1 MGSDLHRLRVVGSL
15 DRKGCIVNFSQP
27 SSSCCLTALLLFSP
41 GCKGDDAKSEAGGE
55 DASTSDGGTD
65 ADGTGDA
72 TGDGDGEGDNFT
84 PPPGGM
90 RRLLDYQYLSTIE
103 YMFGPQAAAVA
114 APPADQALH
123 GYTSIGSSQLS
134 PGLDTVELYETSA
147 LAIADAAIANL
158 GTLGGI
164 VPCVED
170 APDQACYTAVAETLG
185 HLAWRRVLTA
195 DEVAAIVD
203 IALEAQVWGE
213 GDFYAGLK
221 YEIVRILL
229 SPDFIYVVE
238 TGVQDPDEPEE
249 FWLTGPELVT
259 RLSLL
264 LIGRTPSLTL
274 LNSAEAG
281 NYDSI
286 ESIET
291 LARAMLADARAPEAV
306 SEFFGE
312 YLSLSE
318 ISAKDTANFP
328 LYSEALVDSMI
339 EETELLLR
347 DVIWTQDTD
356 FREFIEA
363 DYTFVDNQL
372 AALYGITPPA
382 NEWDLVMLPAEQT
395 RAGFI
400 SHASV
405 LARNSHNNGNS
416 ITRRGLYIQQRLL
429 CLTIPPPP
437 PDANPN
443 LPQVPEGQVMT
454 LRELIET
461 IHLANDS
468 CAQCHEHMDKLGFTL
483 ENYDALGAWRTQEPN
498 GLPIDATSEY
508 SDWGMMQNA
517 ADLAANVAMSPRLGE
532 CVVNNI
538 VRFSRGSLETPETEA
553 DELAELYGAFE
564 TSNYRVKELLVALV
578 TSELF
583 RQVGE
588 PK

>member
-1 MGSDLHRLRVVGSL
+1 V
-15 DRKGCIVNFSQP
+15 KFSNP
-27 SSSCCLTALLLFSP
+27 SSSCCLAVLLLFSP
-41 GCKGDDAKSEAGGE
+41 GCKGDEAKGQDE
-55 DASTSDGGTD
+55 DADTSDDGTDGVDGTDTD
-65 ADGTGDA
+65 ADA
-72 TGDGDGEGDNFT
+72 GDGDGEGDSFT

-114 APPADQALH
+114 APPTDQALH

-134 PGLDTVELYETSA
+134 PGLDAVELYETSA

-158 GTLGGI
+158 GTLAGI

-170 APDQACYTAVAETLG
+170 APDQACYTEVAETLG
-185 HLAWRRVLTA
+185 HLAWRRQLTA
-195 DEVAAIVD
+195 DEVAAIVE

-281 NYDSI
+281 NYDSVA
-286 ESIET
+286 SIET
-291 LARAMLADARAPEAV
+291 LARAMLSDARAPEAV

-318 ISAKDTANFP
+318 ISAKNTTSFP
-328 LYSEALVDSMI
+328 LYSESLVDSMI

-356 FREFIEA
+356 FRDFIEA
-363 DYTFVDNQL
+363 DYTFVDAQL
-372 AALYGITPPA
+372 AELYGMAPPA
-382 NEWDLVMLPAEQT
+382 NDWDLVMLPPEQA

-405 LARNSHNNGNS
+405 LSRNAHNNGNS
-416 ITRRGLYIQQRLL
+416 ITRRGNYIQQRLL
-429 CLTIPPPP
+429 CFSVPPPP
-437 PDANPN
+437 PDVNPN
-443 LPQVPEGQVMT
+443 LPEVPEGQNMT

-461 IHLANDS
+461 IHLSVDS
-468 CAQCHEHMDKLGFTL
+468 CAQCHEHMDKIGFTL
-483 ENYDALGAWRTQEPN
+483 ENYDALGAWRTEEPN
-498 GLPIDATSEY
+498 GLPINAVSEY
-508 SDWGMMQNA
+508 SDWGVMENG
-517 ADLAANVAMSPRLGE
+517 ADLAANIAMNPRLGQ

-538 VRFSRGSLETPETEA
+538 IRFSRGSLESPENEA
-553 DELAELYGAFE
+553 DELIELYDAFE
-564 TSNYRVKELLVALV
+564 GSSYRVKELLVTLV

>member
-1 MGSDLHRLRVVGSL
+1 LLGRRE
-15 DRKGCIVNFSQP
+15 CIVKLSKS

-41 GCKGDDAKSEAGGE
+41 GCKGDDGE
-55 DASTSDGGTD
+55 GQGDDLVSTSNSAGESGTD
-65 ADGTGDA
+65 GTDDGTGG
-72 TGDGDGEGDNFT
+72 GDGDGDTFT

-90 RRLLDYQYLSTIE
+90 RRLLDYQYISTIE

-158 GTLGGI
+158 GTLGNI

-170 APDQACYTAVAETLG
+170 APDQACYTTVAETLG
-185 HLAWRRVLTA
+185 HLAWRRPLTA

-203 IALEAQVWGE
+203 IALEAEVWGE

-249 FWLTGPELVT
+249 FWLSGPELVT
-259 RLSLL
+259 RVSLL

-281 NYDSI
+281 NYDNI
-286 ESIET
+286 DSIET
-291 LARAMLADARAPEAV
+291 LARAMLADDRAPEAV

-318 ISAKDTANFP
+318 ISAKDTINFP
-328 LYSEALVDSMI
+328 LYSESLVDSMI
-339 EETELLLR
+339 QETELLLR

-363 DYTFVDNQL
+363 DYTFVNAEL
-372 AALYGITPPA
+372 AELYGMAPPA
-382 NEWDLVMLPAEQT
+382 NDWDLVMLPAEQM

-416 ITRRGLYIQQRLL
+416 ITRRGLYVQQRLL
-429 CLTIPPPP
+429 CLSIPPPP
-437 PDANPN
+437 PEANPN
-443 LPQVPEGQVMT
+443 LPEVPEGQVMT
-454 LRELIET
+454 LRDLIESL
-461 IHLANDS
+461 HLEEDS
-468 CAQCHEHMDKLGFTL
+468 CAACHEHMDKIGFTL
-483 ENYDALGAWRTQEPN
+483 ENYDALGAWRTHEPN
-498 GLPIDATSEY
+498 GLPINAVTEY
-508 SDWGMMQNA
+508 SDWGVMENA
-517 ADLAANVAMSPRLGE
+517 ADLAANVAMSPDLGE

-538 VRFSRGSLETPETEA
+538 IRFSRGSLEAPLTEA

-564 TSNYRVKELLVALV
+564 SSNYRVKELLVALV

>member
-1 MGSDLHRLRVVGSL
+1 M
-15 DRKGCIVNFSQP
+15 KFSKP
-27 SSSCCLTALLLFSP
+27 SSSCCLTALLLTPPLLLSP
-41 GCKGDDAKSEAGGE
+41 GCKGDDKAEAG
-55 DASTSDGGTD
+55 D
-65 ADGTGDA
+65 DGTGDDDTGGGTDDGA
-72 TGDGDGEGDNFT
+72 GTGDGDADNFV

-90 RRLLDYQYLSTIE
+90 RRLLDYQYVSTIE

-114 APPADQALH
+114 VPPTDQALH
-123 GYTSIGSSQLS
+123 GYTSIGSTQLS

-158 GTLGGI
+158 GTLANI
-164 VPCVED
+164 VACVED
-170 APDQACYTAVAETLG
+170 APDQACYTEVAETLG
-185 HLAWRRVLTA
+185 HLAWRRPLTES
-195 DEVAAIVD
+195 EVAAIVD

-238 TGVQDPDEPEE
+238 TGTPDPDAPEK

-281 NYDSI
+281 NYDSVA
-286 ESIET
+286 SIET

-312 YLSLSE
+312 YLSLAD
-318 ISAKDTANFP
+318 ISAKNTTNFP
-328 LYSEALVDSMI
+328 LYSETLVDSMI
-339 EETELLLR
+339 EETERLLR

-356 FREFIEA
+356 FRDFIEA
-363 DYTFVDNQL
+363 DYTFVDAQL
-372 AALYGITPPA
+372 AELYGMTPPA
-382 NEWDLVMLPAEQT
+382 NDWDMVMLPAEQA
-395 RAGFI
+395 RAGFL

-405 LARNSHNNGNS
+405 LSRNAHNDGNS

-429 CLTIPPPP
+429 CFSIPPPP
-437 PDANPN
+437 PDVSPN
-443 LPQVPEGQVMT
+443 LPEVPEGQVMT

-461 IHLANDS
+461 IHLSVES
-468 CAQCHEHMDKLGFTL
+468 CASCHEHMDKIGFTL
-483 ENYDALGAWRTQEPN
+483 ENYDALGAWRTHEPN
-498 GLPIDATSEY
+498 GLPINAVSEY
-508 SDWGMMQNA
+508 GEWGEMQNA
-517 ADLAANVAMSPRLGE
+517 TDLAANIAMSPRLGE

-538 VRFSRGSLETPETEA
+538 IRFGRGSLESPE
-553 DELAELYGAFE
+553 DEIGELTELYDAFE
-564 TSNYRVKELLVALV
+564 NSNYRVKELLVALV

-583 RQVGE
+583 RQVGA